1 MRPSSTH
8 VAGTESTKDMKPDH
22 AAILAAIKA
31 HATTKIYAEIAELMG
46 VSRATVRVVARKA
59 GFKKPQVQG
68 RRRAKDAHMREVILA
83 HVETHSLARMGRLL
97 DLTGEHVGRL
107 CKKWQI
113 KRRNFSYSPL
123 RHMSRRELRKLVGQP
138 AKLLKEIAS
147 EAGVHPTVL
156 TRELRRRG
164 IKPLTRR
171 EHNARLLKIGMRIC
185 SRCQRTKPLKRFV
198 RHAGKP
204 SGYYTRC
211 LKCARANTR
220 EWQRRKAGRKGR
232 KPASRRPTRNVT
244 GRSRRSTA

>member
-1 MRPSSTH
+1 
-8 VAGTESTKDMKPDH
+8 MKLDH

-46 VSRATVRVVARKA
+46 VSRATIRVVARNA
-59 GFKKPQVQG
+59 GFKKPPVPG
-68 RRRAKDAHMREVILA
+68 RRRAKEAHMRAVILA
-83 HVETHSLARMGRLL
+83 HVETHTLARIGHLL
-97 DLTGEHVGRL
+97 GVRGEHVGRL
-107 CKKWQI
+107 CKMWRI

-123 RHMSRRELRKLVGQP
+123 RHMSRRALRKLVRQP

-198 RHAGKP
+198 RHAGKQ

-211 LKCARANTR
+211 LKCARASTR
-220 EWQRRKAGRKGR
+220 EWQKRKANKKR
-232 KPASRRPTRNVT
+232 
-244 GRSRRSTA
+244 